1 MKEAVSRA
9 QVLTRMLKGYQAYF
23 DIEQYEDGK
32 DGLPLAAHCRF
43 YVHSEKYV
51 LVKKA
56 KLWDADSNEYVY
68 IFSVPELTKELYEIC
83 KNYAYEDGMKLIDPK
98 PGHMY
103 SYITPVF
110 ICDTC
115 TPEAEKALKWCRI
128 YKSFHFSWYGW
139 MNVHTAAVIC
149 KESRVMT
156 NRMGR
161 GNAKFMKNIL
171 SSCKEKKEG
180 ENT

>member
-1 MKEAVSRA
+1 MTREEA
-9 QVLTRMLKGYQAYF
+9 LERMLQGYEAYF
-23 DIEQYEDGK
+23 DVKRLPKREDN
-32 DGLPLAAHCRF
+32 LPLVAECRF

-68 IFSVPELTKELYEIC
+68 IFSVPELTEEIFTKC
-83 KNYAYEDGMKLIDPK
+83 KDYAYADGMEKIDPK

-115 TPEAEKALKWCRI
+115 TPKAEKALTRCNV

-139 MNVHTAAVIC
+139 MNLHTAAVILC
-149 KESRVMT
+149 DSRVIT
-156 NRMGR
+156 NKMGR
-161 GNAKFMKNIL
+161 GNAKFMNSIIN
-171 SSCKEKKEG
+171 KKQEDI
-180 ENT
+180 TT

>member
-1 MKEAVSRA
+1 MTREEA
-9 QVLTRMLKGYQAYF
+9 LERMLQGYEAYF
-23 DIEQYEDGK
+23 DVERFSGREDN
-32 DGLPLAAHCRF
+32 LPLMAECRF

-68 IFSVPELTKELYEIC
+68 IFSIPELTRELFERC
-83 KNYAYEDGMKLIDPK
+83 KDHAYSDGMKKIDPK

-115 TPEAEKALKWCRI
+115 TPEAEKALKKCNI

-139 MNVHTAAVIC
+139 MNLHTAAVILG
-149 KESRVMT
+149 ENRVIT

-161 GNAKFMKNIL
+161 GNAKFMKSIIN
-171 SSCKEKKEG
+171 KKQEDIV
-180 ENT
+180 T

>member
-1 MKEAVSRA
+1 M
-9 QVLTRMLKGYQAYF
+9 
-23 DIEQYEDGK
+23 
-32 DGLPLAAHCRF
+32 
-43 YVHSEKYV
+43 

-115 TPEAEKALKWCRI
+115 DEDARKALKKCRI
-128 YKSFHFSWYGW
+128 YKSFHFSLHGW
-139 MNVHTAAVIC
+139 MNFHAALVRVAD
-149 KESRVMT
+149 SRIDA
-156 NRMGR
+156 NRSGHHV
-161 GNAKFMKNIL
+161 AKIL
-171 SSCKEKKEG
+171 KKVLYSQTRKG
-180 ENT
+180 VSKQ